1 MSLSPRMF
9 LSTAALNMSIE
20 HNSQML
26 VMVHNSPP
34 DELLV
39 SVEEKLVYPC
49 GELARGDPPI
59 PDFVQQGVE
68 DVKERLLPEVIPLCL
83 VWVIGQ

>member
-9 LSTAALNMSIE
+9 LSTAALNMDIK
-20 HNSQML
+20 HISQLL

-34 DELLV
+34 DKLLM
-39 SVEEKLVYPC
+39 SVEEELMYPC
-49 GELARGDPPI
+49 CELARGDPPV
-59 PDFVQQGVE
+59 PDFVKQGVE
-68 DVKERLLPEVIPLCL
+68 YMKQRLLPEVIPLCL